1 MAHFFLF
8 CLLGVLWCWCQWS
21 LKADIHVWLE
31 VDELF
36 DQSSLQQVKYMFSW
50 IEIRW
55 LTSPMK
61 NIQRF
66 GLKNSLFSL
75 AAHLKWLC
83 WIKLKIRT
91 FNSELVFD
99 FKQSS
104 EVHLKQQKIVLRS
117 ILYVA
122 KRGSVAHAA
131 QTHATVE
138 YIPFLFSVS
147 VMRSVKTHL
156 FFIILFLGV

>member
-1 MAHFFLF
+1 MSFDADAHFFLF
-8 CLLGVLWCWCQWS
+8 CLLSAVWCWCQWS

-31 VDELF
+31 VVELF
-36 DQSSLQQVKYMFSW
+36 DQPGLQQVKYMFSW

-61 NIQRF
+61 NIQLF
-66 GLKNSLFSL
+66 GLKNTFVSL
-75 AAHLKWLC
+75 AARLKWLC

-104 EVHLKQQKIVLRS
+104 EVHPKQQQDSLEEHPVWSKKGKCRACCS
-117 ILYVA
+117 NTCYCRILYM
-122 KRGSVAHAA
+122 
-131 QTHATVE
+131 
-138 YIPFLFSVS
+138 PFLFSVS
-147 VMRSVKTHL
+147 NEVS
-156 FFIILFLGV
+156 